1 MHKIKQGFCGKVGE
15 YMIFDE
21 LVVTIN
27 ALDNLKKKTDLKN
40 NKALQDNTDAKYRL
54 LLSQT
59 NSYISTITCLGQNNI
74 NNKGINIQARTI

>member
-27 ALDNLKKKTDLKN
+27 ALDNLKKKTDLK
-40 NKALQDNTDAKYRL
+40 K
-54 LLSQT
+54 
-59 NSYISTITCLGQNNI
+59 
-74 NNKGINIQARTI
+74 

>member
-40 NKALQDNTDAKYRL
+40 NKALQEILMLNTDCFFLKLIHIYQLLNMCILMFLMQRILKY
-54 LLSQT
+54 
-59 NSYISTITCLGQNNI
+59 
-74 NNKGINIQARTI
+74 